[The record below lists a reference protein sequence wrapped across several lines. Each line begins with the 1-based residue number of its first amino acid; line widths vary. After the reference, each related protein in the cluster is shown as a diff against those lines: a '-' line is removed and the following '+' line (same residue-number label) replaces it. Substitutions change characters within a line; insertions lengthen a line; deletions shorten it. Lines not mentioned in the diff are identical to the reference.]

1 MKKLLK
7 NIYIFFL
14 LLGIV
19 LLVFIFSDVIF
30 KYIIHGKSFYQ
41 VYLGDKK
48 YKKGNYQEAVEYYN
62 KALKLYP
69 KHIKARYNLANIYA
83 NFEDYKSAV
92 REYNKALKYDP
103 GYLNARISLGIVLAE
118 NFLEFDKAIEEYKK
132 VVKTKSHFIKIPFLY
147 NNTKQIIEA
156 KATAYYDMGLAYRN
170 KSMLYTED
178 TSKYKNLLSKA
189 ADCYEKSLV
198 LNPAN
203 YDAQYNLA
211 LTKHLLG
218 FYTEAL
224 TDYCKALLISPL
236 DYEAHYNLAILLREK
251 RMYKDSFEEFKNAG
265 ELMNYAGNSY
275 KAARIYSMLSE
286 VSQMAIA
293 EYGYKPKDVLE
304 KLGNSVETQG
314 YQSKNEF
321 ISAEEMGKV
330 LKKEIKTKSVCKN
343 YLKRF

>member
-7 NIYIFFL
+7 NIFIFFL
-14 LLGIV
+14 LLGIA
-19 LLVFIFSDVIF
+19 LLVFVFSDVIF

-41 VYLGDKK
+41 VYQGDIAYRKR
-48 YKKGNYQEAVEYYN
+48 NYQEAIEYYN

-69 KHIKARYNLANIYA
+69 KHVKARYNLANIYA
-83 NFEDYKSAV
+83 NFEDYESAV
-92 REYNKALKYDP
+92 QEYNKTLKYDP

-132 VVKTKSHFIKIPFLY
+132 VVKTKMRIINIPFLY
-147 NNTKQIIEA
+147 NNTKQIINA
-156 KATAYYDMGLAYRN
+156 KAIAYYDMGLAYRN

-178 TSKYKNLLSKA
+178 TSKYRNLLSKA

-198 LNPAN
+198 LNPNN
-203 YDAQYNLA
+203 YSAQYNLA
-211 LTKHLLG
+211 LTEHLLG

-236 DYEAHYNLAILLREK
+236 DYEAYYNLAVLLREK
-251 RMYKDSFEEFKNAG
+251 RMYKDAFEEFKNAG
-265 ELMNYAGNSY
+265 ELIDYAGDSY

-286 VSQMAIA
+286 VSQMAMA

-304 KLGNSVETQG
+304 KLNDNVETQG
-314 YQSKNEF
+314 FQSKDEF
-321 ISAEEMGKV
+321 VPVEEMEKV
-330 LKKEIKTKSVCKN
+330 LKKKIKTDSVCKN